1 VRLHADLVPVGGAG
15 KATPPRG
22 ASPLVVQPLTGQP
35 SPTMV
40 ATPEKPKEERR
51 GVHHG
56 GGGVSKPQGSAG
68 GGDDVFEA
76 LKPGSLGKKPKEK
89 SGGDEDIF
97 ENQGKGDS
105 GDSGGTCTATISS
118 KPWAE
123 VSIDGK
129 PTGKITPLVNYSI
142 PCGKHRLTFKNTD
155 LMIER
160 NESVTL
166 KAGQPFKKIFSLVE
180 NEL

>member
-1 VRLHADLVPVGGAG
+1 MKP
-15 KATPPRG
+15 TPG
-22 ASPLVVQPLTGQP
+22 DKKT
-35 SPTMV
+35 
-40 ATPEKPKEERR
+40 KPK
-51 GVHHG
+51 G
-56 GGGVSKPQGSAG
+56 G
-68 GGDDVFEA
+68 
-76 LKPGSLGKKPKEK
+76 
-89 SGGDEDIF
+89 GGDEDIF
-97 ENQGKGDS
+97 ESQGKSDS
-105 GDSGGTCTATISS
+105 GGSGGTCVATISS

-142 PCGKHRLTFKNTD
+142 PCGKHRVTFKNAD

-166 KAGQPFKKIFSLVE
+166 KPGQPFKKIFSLVE

>member
-1 VRLHADLVPVGGAG
+1 
-15 KATPPRG
+15 
-22 ASPLVVQPLTGQP
+22 
-35 SPTMV
+35 M
-40 ATPEKPKEERR
+40 
-51 GVHHG
+51 
-56 GGGVSKPQGSAG
+56 
-68 GGDDVFEA
+68 
-76 LKPGSLGKKPKEK
+76 KPGDRDKKAK
-89 SGGDEDIF
+89 SGSEEDIF
-97 ENQGKGDS
+97 ESHGKGDGGGS
-105 GDSGGTCTATISS
+105 AGTCTATISS

-129 PTGKITPLVNYSI
+129 PTGKITPLVNYAI
-142 PCGKHRLTFKNTD
+142 PCGKHRVTFKNAD